1 MHSSDFQDLCR
12 QVALEAFLEMYSRLL
27 HATDSPLKRQQV
39 EHVLEEMRKEFSLE
53 VLTSAPSNRTVEN
66 AQKIYQKLHLF
77 LN

>member
-1 MHSSDFQDLCR
+1 MHSSDFQDHCR
-12 QVALEAFLEMYSRLL
+12 QVALEEFFEMYSRLF

-39 EHVLEEMRKEFSLE
+39 ESVLEEMRKEFSIQ
-53 VLTSAPSNRTVEN
+53 VLTSSPSNRTVEN